1 MFGAAQMSLS
11 HTIRVGANL
20 IRTQDMNLFQKPV
33 ILAALLFPTVAFA
46 QIGVGD
52 VAGTNEA
59 QILAFLEA
67 NGYTIQDV
75 ETDRSELEVE
85 VMLDGIAYEIEIDL
99 ATGQITE
106 IEAGHEDG
114 DDDDDDDDDNYDDD
128 DDSDDD

>member
-1 MFGAAQMSLS
+1 
-11 HTIRVGANL
+11 
-20 IRTQDMNLFQKPV
+20 MNLFQKPV

-52 VAGTNEA
+52 VAGTDEA

-114 DDDDDDDDDNYDDD
+114 DDDDDDDDDDDNYDDDD